1 MPSWK
6 KVIVSGSE
14 AAIPSVST
22 AADFTIDAGGDIVLD
37 ADGTDILLKDAGT
50 AFGRFKRDSSDFI
63 IKSEANNND
72 IVFRGQDG
80 GATIT
85 ALTLDM
91 SEAGSATFN
100 NHITASGNISSSGT
114 LTAFVSMSA
123 AAFSGDGNGLTNV
136 SATVADESI
145 TLAKLAH
152 ANANTVLVR
161 DANSAGD
168 PSFKEV
174 TNTQILIGDGTG
186 FTAAA
191 LSGDVT
197 MTNGGV
203 VSVADNKIGND
214 EEN

>member
-80 GATIT
+80 GSTIT

-91 SEAGSATFN
+91 SAAGKAKFLGGVSGSFEGDGSGLTGVGSSITIKDEGSNLTTAATSINFVGSGV
-100 NHITASGNISSSGT
+100 TATTSGNNV
-114 LTAFVSMSA
+114 TATIVGADLDTF
-123 AAFSGDGNGLTNV
+123 FEEDGDGNLMPSTTN
-136 SATVADESI
+136 
-145 TLAKLAH
+145 
-152 ANANTVLVR
+152 
-161 DANSAGD
+161 AG
-168 PSFKEV
+168 
-174 TNTQILIGDGTG
+174 
-186 FTAAA
+186 
-191 LSGDVT
+191 
-197 MTNGGV
+197 
-203 VSVADNKIGND
+203 VSVFYELDGNND
-214 EEN
+214 IMPRN